1 MTGVRRLAAW
11 AVHLYTASGA
21 VCAFFALEAA
31 SRGSLRA
38 AFLWLAVQVAI
49 DSSDGA
55 LARLVG
61 VKAVLPD
68 IDGNRLDDIVD
79 YLTYV
84 FVPAVIVVTAGV
96 VPPPLGWVVASAM
109 LLSSAFGFSSAQ
121 AKTDD
126 HFFTGFP
133 SYWNVVVLYLV
144 AFRGPVVT
152 NALILLVLAVLVFVP
167 LRYLYPSRTPVLRPV
182 TVALGLVWALLMLG
196 VVASLPDPPRALLY
210 PSLVFPAYYVGLSLV
225 LDHRR
230 RATGGRVA

>member
-1 MTGVRRLAAW
+1 MEKFKAVRAKRHPKPHRGPSPDGRHTGPRVLAVTGVRRLAAW

-38 AFLWLAVQVAI
+38 AFLWLAAQVAI

-79 YLTYV
+79 YLAYV

-96 VPPPLGWVVASAM
+96 VPAPLGWVVAAAM

-121 AKTDD
+121 AKTATISSPASRP
-126 HFFTGFP
+126 TGT
-133 SYWNVVVLYLV
+133 SSCSISSRS
-144 AFRGPVVT
+144 AGPC
-152 NALILLVLAVLVFVP
+152 
-167 LRYLYPSRTPVLRPV
+167 
-182 TVALGLVWALLMLG
+182 
-196 VVASLPDPPRALLY
+196 
-210 PSLVFPAYYVGLSLV
+210 
-225 LDHRR
+225 
-230 RATGGRVA
+230 